1 MILVMGFDLAQVE
14 SLAPDQASLTA
25 ASKLAKAA
33 KWLSLTREGDLWW
46 GECQGSGSNP
56 YRTVVD
62 SGVVGYKC
70 TCPSRKFPC
79 KHSLALMWIAA
90 QSPADFTQ
98 GTTPEWVTDWLG
110 RRRTASSEEKTD
122 TPKPKKSIT
131 EAGLAADESA
141 AEDPAAQA
149 KKDAAARKRQENT
162 RTMVADG
169 LDDLDQ
175 WVSDQLSTGLLAFAD
190 GAAERCRKISAR
202 LLDNKAGALSSRLDE
217 MPSRLLALPVEERPD
232 AAISELGKLV
242 LMAAAWRA
250 DPDEPQISR
259 DVSTTENRDTILAN
273 PDALRV
279 KGRWEVVGEQIRNRR
294 DGLVSHSTWFLNL
307 GTCHPDDSTCHPDDH
322 TRHPDDHTC
331 HPDEVRISATQPDP
345 AYDGD
350 PALGRMTS
358 EYGRMTSEY
367 GRMTGGDV
375 PRFALLLDYYPA
387 SAGRRE
393 SSYAIGSQYDATM
406 VFYPG
411 RIPLR
416 AFVLDQTP
424 APTINPWP
432 RSSSNDPLEQVL
444 SYSDAVP
451 WQLETPLL
459 LPPGRVVHV
468 PDLWWKSDTGAALPL
483 TGLPNSVTPQILG
496 IPLTGTVGIWDGAR
510 LTLLSAMTPLGKVS
524 FS

>member
-1 MILVMGFDLAQVE
+1 MGFDLAQVE

-33 KWLSLTREGDLWW
+33 KWLSLSCEGDLWW
-46 GECQGSGSNP
+46 GECQGSGANP

-79 KHSLALMWIAA
+79 KHSLALMWISA
-90 QSPADFTQ
+90 QSPGDFAQ

-110 RRRTASSEEKTD
+110 RRRTTASTQSDDK
-122 TPKPKKSIT
+122 PKPAKSIT
-131 EAGLAADESA
+131 EATLSDLPPTED
-141 AEDPAAQA
+141 DPAAQA
-149 KKDAAARKRQENT
+149 KKEAATRKRQENT

-175 WVSDQLSTGLLAFAD
+175 WVSDQLSSGLLTFVDKAS
-190 GAAERCRKISAR
+190 ERCRKISAR

-273 PDALRV
+273 PDVLRV

-307 GTCHPDDSTCHPDDH
+307 SADHPDDP
-322 TRHPDDHTC
+322 TC
-331 HPDEVRISATQPDP
+331 HPDESQDP
-345 AYDGD
+345 RHQKDEVTSDQVHGHD
-350 PALGRMTS
+350 PEILTYVRMT
-358 EYGRMTSEY
+358 
-367 GRMTGGDV
+367 TGSV
-375 PRFALLLDYYPA
+375 PQFALLLDYYPA

-393 SSYAIGSQYDATM
+393 SSYAIGTQYDATM

-416 AFVLDQTP
+416 ALILDQTS
-424 APTINPWP
+424 APTVDPWP
-432 RSSSNDPLEQVL
+432 VSTSADPLEQIL
-444 SYSDAVP
+444 PYADAVP

-459 LPPGRVVHV
+459 LPPGRIVHA
-468 PDLWWKSDTGAALPL
+468 PDLWWRADSGAALPL
-483 TGLPNSVTPQILG
+483 SGLPNSVTPQILG
-496 IPLTGTVGIWDGAR
+496 IPLSEAVGIWDGAR